1 MNGSFLKQMHKVI
14 LSFDYEIY
22 FDGKNDYQSLIDNTN
37 TILSIAKMHR
47 LKCVFFIDSYYLIQ
61 LQNVNLTAPYDAIC
75 KQIKQ
80 MQAEGHEVQYHF
92 HPHWVNAVFDHDQQE
107 WQFDKSEYS
116 YSDLVNRYGVQ
127 KANEAFETGLK
138 IFEQICA
145 YKPIAFRAGGLSIQ
159 GAEQAF
165 IDVLKQHQFKYD
177 SSVFPNLIIKSKYL
191 NIDHQAAPIKDQWYI
206 DESFLKVANQPSGL
220 IEIPLMML
228 NHLNGKLFFRAWN
241 SFKYR
246 FLKAIETKKKPNRN
260 AGKPMD
266 LQIVSTHFPNSITFD
281 LSSGA
286 DSNMM
291 KYYTQQFFFQKRY
304 LMCLI
309 AHPKSMDTAAQL
321 VMNRYC
327 QWLSKKSYKVI
338 GFTDLN

>member
-1 MNGSFLKQMHKVI
+1 MNGSFLKQMHKVT

-61 LQNVNLTAPYDAIC
+61 LQNVNLTAAYDAIC

-92 HPHWVNAVFDHDQQE
+92 HPHWVNAVFDHDQQD

-145 YKPIAFRAGGLSIQ
+145 YKPIAFRAGGLSVQ

-177 SSVFPNLIIKSKYL
+177 SSVLPQLTINAKYL
-191 NIDHQAAPIKDQWYI
+191 NIDHQSAPLKDQWYI
-206 DESFLKVANQPSGL
+206 QDSFLNASNHATEL

-228 NHLNGKLFFRAWN
+228 DHYKGSFLVKLWT
-241 SFKYR
+241 SLKYR
-246 FLKAIETKKKPNRN
+246 FLKSIESKRKSKYIT
-260 AGKPMD
+260 GKPMD
-266 LQIVSTHFPNSITFD
+266 LQIQSFNYPDSITFD
-281 LSSGA
+281 LSRTA
-286 DSNMM
+286 DLIIM
-291 KYYTQQFFFQKRY
+291 KRY
-304 LMCLI
+304 TMLFFKQQRQLLCMI
-309 AHPKSMDTAAQL
+309 AHPKSMDQTAQL

-327 QWLSKKSYKVI
+327 QWLSKKAYKVI